1 MAGVV
6 RSFVFSSE
14 SVSEGHPDKVAD
26 NVSDAVL
33 DAMLTVDP
41 ASRVA
46 CETFVATDLAV
57 VAGEITSA
65 GLDEVDIEAIVRRTI
80 QDIGYTSQDVG
91 MDGAGCQLLQRLVEQ
106 SPDIAMGTA
115 ARADAKIGAGDQG
128 MMFGYAERHDDA
140 PTSMPAPAAP
150 GDLDDAFEYMP
161 VPISLAHA
169 LTRRMTDVRRSGT
182 LGWLRP
188 DTKSQV
194 SVRFE
199 DDVPVAIDA
208 VVLAAQHD
216 PDVDRATIQDDLM
229 EHVVRPVLPAEWL
242 HDGTDYYIN
251 HTGKFVKGGPAADT
265 GLTGRKIIVD
275 TYGGWAPHGGGA
287 FSGKDATKVDRS
299 AAYYARYAAKN
310 LVAANVADRL
320 QIQVAYSIGS
330 LQPVSINVETF
341 GTGHVPDDAIVSLLR
356 EQFSFAPGDII
367 DQLGLRNPIFKP
379 TAAYGHFGRTDIDLP
394 WEQLDRVDDITAAV
408 GQLA

>member
-1 MAGVV
+1 MPG
-6 RSFVFSSE
+6 SFVFSSE

-33 DAMLTVDP
+33 DAMLAKDP

-65 GLDEVDIEAIVRRTI
+65 GFEQVDVEGIVRQTI
-80 QDIGYTSQDVG
+80 QDIGYTSQDIG
-91 MDGAGCQLLQRLVEQ
+91 MDGATCQLMQRLVEQ

-115 ARADAKIGAGDQG
+115 VRADHKIGAGDQG
-128 MMFGYAERHDDA
+128 MMFGYAQATPETNH
-140 PTSMPAPAAP
+140 MP
-150 GDLDDAFEYMP
+150 L
-161 VPISLAHA
+161 PIHLAHG
-169 LTRRMTDVRRSGT
+169 LTRRMTEVRRDGT
-182 LGWLRP
+182 ISWLRP

-199 DDVPVAIDA
+199 QDAPVAIDA
-208 VVLAAQHD
+208 VVLAAQHEEGV
-216 PDVDRATIQDDLM
+216 PTQTIREDLH
-229 EHVVRPVLPAEWL
+229 EHVISPVLPADLL
-242 HDGTDYYIN
+242 HDDTDYYIN

-287 FSGKDATKVDRS
+287 FSGKDCTKVDRS

-310 LVAANVADRL
+310 LVAANVAERL

-330 LQPVSINVETF
+330 LEPVSISVNAF
-341 GTGHVPDDAIVSLLR
+341 GTGRIADDAIVELLR
-356 EQFSFAPGDII
+356 TDFSFAPGDII
-367 DQLGLRNPIFKP
+367 EQLGLRQPIFKP
-379 TAAYGHFGRTDIDLP
+379 TAAYGHFGRSDVDLP
-394 WEQLDRVDDITAAV
+394 WERLDRVEAINDRV
-408 GQLA
+408 GLMA